1 MLVFTALGAL
11 GSMVVV
17 APPLWLQP
25 GPEPA
30 NIYKSSPVRLSLK
43 ETDEWED
50 YFNTYKVSISGL
62 IAENQ
67 RLKEGL
73 DKMVFDLYNVSE
85 KQRQIIVRSLGS

>member
-1 MLVFTALGAL
+1 
-11 GSMVVV
+11 
-17 APPLWLQP
+17 
-25 GPEPA
+25 
-30 NIYKSSPVRLSLK
+30 LSLK

-73 DKMVFDLYNVSE
+73 DKTVFDLYNVSE